1 MAATY
6 NPGAHRFAV
15 FVVIW
20 TVLLLIAGA
29 LVTSNDAALA
39 VPDWPLSYGSLTPPM
54 VGGIFYEHS
63 HRLIAGGLGILA
75 VILATVIWVKDDRRW
90 LRWFGIIAVL
100 GVVVQAILG
109 GQVVI
114 RLLHYWLPVIH
125 ACFAQ
130 IVFAAVLSIAVFTS
144 RWWVSDQPRLED
156 HGALSIHALALLNA
170 TIVFFQVF
178 LGAGFRHQDLP
189 IWPHIA
195 GSLVVL
201 ASVVWTAVVLRKRFP
216 QSRELTKARIL
227 LHAVFGVQFLLGLGA
242 YWARLTTADAP
253 QPMRL
258 MVVLT
263 VTHTVVGALLFA
275 VCVLTV
281 LLCYRL
287 VPRGRELAAAAQ
299 NEAAAQ

>member
-1 MAATY
+1 MAAAY
-6 NPGAHRFAV
+6 NPGVHRFAV
-15 FVVIW
+15 FVVVW

-54 VGGIFYEHS
+54 VGGIFFEHS

-75 VILATVIWVKDDRRW
+75 VILAIVIWVKDDRRW
-90 LRWFGIIAVL
+90 LRWFGMIAVV
-100 GVVVQAILG
+100 GVVIQAILG

-144 RWWVSDQPRLED
+144 RWWITNQTLLED
-156 HGALSIHALALLNA
+156 GGGFSIRALASLNA
-170 TIVFFQVF
+170 IIVFFQVF

-195 GSLVVL
+195 GSLLVL
-201 ASVVWTAVVLRKRFP
+201 ASVVCTAVILRKRFP

-227 LHAVFGVQFLLGLGA
+227 LHSFFGVQFLLGLGA

-258 MVVLT
+258 MVLLT

-275 VCVLTV
+275 VCILTV

-287 VPRGRELAAAAQ
+287 VPSGREAAATAQ
-299 NEAAAQ
+299 NEAAVP